1 MFKHSAN
8 IDVVHVPFRGI
19 AESLNDIIAGRVQ
32 FFMAPLGSSINLV
45 RDGRIRALGVTTTKR
60 IAVLPD
66 VPTVAESGLP
76 GFQWDSWGAIFAPA
90 KTPRAIISKWSR
102 EIGRAVSTPDVQ
114 NRLRAIGMEAAPTT
128 PEELDA
134 FVKEQMAIVAQLS
147 KAAGLKP
154 Q

>member
-1 MFKHSAN
+1 MFKYSAK
-8 IDVVHVPFRGI
+8 IDVVHVAFRGI
-19 AESLNDIIAGRVQ
+19 PQSLNDLVAGRVQ

-45 RDGRIRALGVTTTKR
+45 RDGRIRALGVTTAKR

-76 GFQWDSWGAIFAPA
+76 GFQWDSWGAIFAPSR
-90 KTPRAIISKWSR
+90 TPRAIISKWSR
-102 EIGRAVSTPDVQ
+102 EIGRAASEPDVQ
-114 NRLRAIGMEAAPTT
+114 KRLRAIGMEAAPTT
-128 PEELDA
+128 PQELDQ
-134 FVKEQMAIVAQLS
+134 FVKEQMAIVAKLA